1 MKKLSILL
9 FLLVGI
15 YQVQAQNGKNLVF
28 DANAEVRSVK
38 GFTGVEVSGAIDL
51 YLSQGKEEAVAI
63 SASNP
68 EALSRIKTEVRNGKL
83 HIYFDGSGWN
93 WKTWSNNNKMKA
105 YITFIELHKLEASGA
120 CNIKTA
126 DMISSDDLKIQ
137 LSGASDFTGEVKAIK
152 LKLDASGASNFRVS
166 GTAENASIDASGAC
180 DIKAYELKT
189 EYLKVDASGASV
201 VRITNNKELSAE
213 ASGGSTIFYKGTG
226 SIRDISTSG
235 GASVKRKSDE

>member
-1 MKKLSILL
+1 MKKVSILFFL
-9 FLLVGI
+9 FVGI

-126 DMISSDDLKIQ
+126 DLISSDDLKIQ
-137 LSGASDFTGEVKAIK
+137 LSGASDFTGEVKAVK
-152 LKLDASGASNFRVS
+152 LKLDASGASNFRIS
-166 GTAENASIDASGAC
+166 GTAENANIDASGAC
-180 DIKAYELKT
+180 DIKAYDLKT

-226 SIRDISTSG
+226 LIRDISTSG
-235 GASVKRKSDE
+235 GASVKRKSDD

>member
-1 MKKLSILL
+1 MLL
-9 FLLVGI
+9 FCI
-15 YQVQAQNGKNLVF
+15 NQVHAQNGKNLVF
-28 DANAEVRSVK
+28 DANAEVRVVK

-68 EALSRIKTEVRNGKL
+68 EALARIKTEVRNGKL

-105 YITFIELHKLEASGA
+105 YITFIEMHKLEASGA

-126 DMISSDDLKIQ
+126 EMIISDDLKIQ
-137 LSGASDFTGEVKAIK
+137 LSGASDFTGEVKVVK
-152 LKLDASGASNFRVS
+152 LRLDASGASNFRIS
-166 GTAENASIDASGAC
+166 GTAENALIDISGAC
-180 DIKAYELKT
+180 DVKGYELKT
-189 EYLKVDASGASV
+189 AYCKIDASGASV

-226 SIRDISTSG
+226 LIRDISTSG

>member
-1 MKKLSILL
+1 MKKIAVLL
-9 FLLVGI
+9 ALLCF

-28 DANAEVRSVK
+28 DANAEARSVK

-63 SASNP
+63 SASSP
-68 EALSRIKTEVRNGKL
+68 EAISRIKTEVRNGKL

-105 YITFIELHKLEASGA
+105 YITFVEIHKLEASGA

-137 LSGASDFTGEVKAIK
+137 LSGASDFTGEVKIGK
-152 LKLDASGASNFRVS
+152 LRLDASGASNFRVS
-166 GTAENASIDASGAC
+166 GTAEKVDIDVSGAC
-180 DIKAYELKT
+180 DVKAYDLKT
-189 EYLKVDASGASV
+189 EYCKIEASGAST
-201 VRITNNKELSAE
+201 VRVTNNKELSAV
-213 ASGGSTIFYKGTG
+213 ASGGSNIFYKGSG
-226 SIRDISTSG
+226 SIREVSTSG
-235 GASVKRKSDE
+235 GASVKRKSED